1 MNALKAK
8 ETKIWI
14 TRPYDPDVVAR
25 LAKQTGVSPLVAQAL
40 VARKTTDPDKI
51 VLFLAPPN
59 LARGLYAPERLP
71 GCAAAARVL
80 ADAVRAGKKI
90 VVYGDY
96 DVDGMTATAI
106 LLQAIQ
112 TVGGRVGYYVPNRLE
127 GSPRFL
133 TSDVNV
139 FAERPRPVLL

>member
-40 VARKTTDPDKI
+40 VARKTTDPEKI

-59 LARGLYAPERLP
+59 LSRGLYAPERLP
-71 GCAAAARVL
+71 GCADAARVL

-96 DVDGMTATAI
+96 YVHCITSTAV
-106 LLQAIQ
+106 LPHLSQ
-112 TVGGRVGYYVPNRLE
+112 TVGTDGGYNLLNLLE
-127 GSPRFL
+127 
-133 TSDVNV
+133 
-139 FAERPRPVLL
+139 E